1 MMPNTIIN
9 AEKPTSRSYTPMRN
23 QVEKPNHN
31 THLVNLVRE
40 ILSDGQWRRLRDVQ
54 KMLPVKVGQ
63 NRMETI
69 IDAACLA
76 NDTSGGLRWV
86 CLTQTHSPESPPEYV
101 KPLRDYKTKPKK
113 DEPQDYKKIKQNILV
128 INNMRKRGRAWNDIA
143 DKIGVSCK
151 SLYDFSYKVRKG
163 IIKSKL
169 VV

>member
-1 MMPNTIIN
+1 MMPNTIIQ
-9 AEKPTSRSYTPMRN
+9 AEKPTSKSYRPMRAT
-23 QVEKPNHN
+23 VEKPNHN
-31 THLVNLVRE
+31 THLVKLVRE
-40 ILSDGQWRRLRDVQ
+40 FLSDGQWRRLRDVQ

-76 NDTSGGLRWV
+76 TETSGRIRWV
-86 CLTQTHSPESPPEYV
+86 CLTQTHSPEAPPEYV
-101 KPLRDYKTKPKK
+101 RPLRDYKPKPKK
-113 DEPQDYKKIKQNILV
+113 DEPQDYKTIKQNILF

-151 SLYDFSYKVRKG
+151 SMYDFSYKVRKG